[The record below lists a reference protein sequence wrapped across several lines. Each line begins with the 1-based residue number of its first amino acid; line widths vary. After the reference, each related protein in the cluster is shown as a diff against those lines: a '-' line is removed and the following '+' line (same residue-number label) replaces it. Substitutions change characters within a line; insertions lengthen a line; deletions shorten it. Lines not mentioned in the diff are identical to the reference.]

1 MAADTN
7 HIPSYLHYY
16 RVLGLRPG
24 AGLSE
29 IKRAYRTKAKKYHPD
44 INKSE
49 TAADKFIEVNEA
61 YEFLIRLEE
70 QKTFT
75 SSDHRASQSRSHSHA
90 QRPGR
95 APTTEDLF
103 REWMQRER
111 QKARARAARE
121 ARKRYEDFKKS
132 RVYRTSQVISAAYDY
147 IFVGVGILIII
158 SSVVGLFTQPRNN
171 DLLQQHQREAWA
183 GHIVAT
189 IALVVIGTVFII
201 FASLNIRER
210 RGERK
215 GKR

>member
-7 HIPSYLHYY
+7 NISSYLHYY
-16 RVLGLRPG
+16 RVLGLRQG
-24 AGLSE
+24 AGLPE
-29 IKRAYRTKAKKYHPD
+29 IKRAYRTKAKMYHPD

-49 TAADKFIEVNEA
+49 TAANKFIEVNEA
-61 YEFLIRLEE
+61 YEFLIRLKEH
-70 QKTFT
+70 KAYA
-75 SSDHRASQSRSHSHA
+75 SSARSSSQRRSRTYS
-90 QRPGR
+90 QRQGR
-95 APTTEDLF
+95 SSREDDLF

-111 QKARARAARE
+111 QKARARAARA

-132 RVYRTSQVISAAYDY
+132 RIYRTSQVISAVYDY
-147 IFVGVGILIII
+147 IFVFVGILIII
-158 SSVVGLFTQPRNN
+158 SSLIGLFTQPRNN
-171 DLLQQHQREAWA
+171 DLLQQHQHEAWA

-215 GKR
+215 EKR